1 MPKTRGGEEVTE
13 RTNRSI
19 KKTLEFEKSGETLSI
34 EITLENVSPDKST
47 KIEKLLDTLYDM
59 TKHSIF

>member
-1 MPKTRGGEEVTE
+1 MNE
-13 RTNRSI
+13 RTSRSI

-34 EITLENVSPDKST
+34 EITLENVSPHKST

>member
-1 MPKTRGGEEVTE
+1 MKGGEEVTE

-34 EITLENVSPDKST
+34 EITLENVSLDKL
-47 KIEKLLDTLYDM
+47 KKVEALLDALYER
-59 TKHSIF
+59 TKLSIF

>member
-1 MPKTRGGEEVTE
+1 MPRMKGGEEVTE

-34 EITLENVSPDKST
+34 EITLVNVSLVKL
-47 KIEKLLDTLYDM
+47 KKVEALLDALYER

>member
-1 MPKTRGGEEVTE
+1 MKGGERVTE

-34 EITLENVSPDKST
+34 EITLENVSLDKL
-47 KIEKLLDTLYDM
+47 KKVEALLDALYER
-59 TKHSIF
+59 TKLSIF